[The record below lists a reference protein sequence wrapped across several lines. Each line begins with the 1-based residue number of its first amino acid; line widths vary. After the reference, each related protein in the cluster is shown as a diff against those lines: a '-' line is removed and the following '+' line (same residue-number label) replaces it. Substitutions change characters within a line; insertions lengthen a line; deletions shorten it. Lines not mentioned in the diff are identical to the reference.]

1 MENLE
6 IYLLG
11 NARIERNET
20 SIALG
25 RRRAMGVIAYFLL
38 ANEQIITREVLL
50 EQLWPGESD
59 GQAELTSIIHT
70 CKNLGLV
77 KPLAEYDGQAA
88 VEWVCNEYYLDIDE
102 LSKKIKSGT
111 DALESH
117 KDYKSALQLASEAA
131 V

>member
-88 VEWVCNEYYLDIDE
+88 VEWVCNESVPTARDPP
-102 LSKKIKSGT
+102 LST
-111 DALESH
+111 QLRDARSRG
-117 KDYKSALQLASEAA
+117 SEHC
-131 V
+131 